1 MINFKQVVKI
11 YNNRA
16 VLDNVSLTIDQG
28 EFVSIVGR
36 SGAGKTTLAKL
47 ILGVEKPDLGLVSVD
62 GLIIT
67 EMRPGT
73 LQKFRRKVG
82 MVFQDYRLLPEKTV
96 FENIAFALEVTDVS
110 AETIAVQ
117 VNDVIEQ
124 LELTHIRDAFPLTL
138 SGGEQQRVAIA
149 RALVHKPN
157 LLIADE
163 PTGNLDPEGTYNI
176 LSLLRRI
183 HASGTTIILTTH
195 DPEVVNYFKER
206 VVHLDNGKIVSDK
219 PHALYPQSH
228 VSTNNNE

>member
-11 YNNRA
+11 YQGRV
-16 VLDNVSLTIDQG
+16 VLDNVSLEIHQG
-28 EFVSIVGR
+28 EFVSVVGR

-47 ILGVEKPDLGLVSVD
+47 ILGVEKADLGLVSVD

-96 FENIAFALEVTDVS
+96 FENIAFALEVTDVPE
-110 AETIAVQ
+110 ETIIAQ
-117 VNDVIEQ
+117 VEDVIDQ
-124 LELTHIRDAFPLTL
+124 LGLAHIRNAFPMTL

-149 RALVHKPN
+149 RALVHKPS

-163 PTGNLDPEGTYNI
+163 PTGNLDPEGTYTI
-176 LSLLRRI
+176 LSLLKKI
-183 HASGTTIILTTH
+183 HGSGTTVILTTH
-195 DPEVVNYFKER
+195 DPEVVNYFQQR
-206 VVHLDNGKIVSDK
+206 VIFLENGSVVSDENNAK
-219 PHALYPQSH
+219 YPGY
-228 VSTNNNE
+228 EG

>member
-1 MINFKQVVKI
+1 MISFKEVVKI

-16 VLDNVSLTIDQG
+16 VLDNVSLNIDQG
-28 EFVSIVGR
+28 EFVSVVGR

-47 ILGVEKPDLGLVSVD
+47 ILGVERPDLGLVSVD

-67 EMRPGT
+67 EMRAGT

-96 FENIAFALEVTDVS
+96 FENIAFALEVTDV
-110 AETIAVQ
+110 APDTIIAQ
-117 VNDVIEQ
+117 VDDVIDQ
-124 LELTHIRDAFPLTL
+124 LGLSHIRDAFPLTL

-163 PTGNLDPEGTYNI
+163 PTGNLDPEGTHTI
-176 LSLLRRI
+176 LALLKKI
-183 HASGTTIILTTH
+183 HASGTTVILTTH
-195 DPEVVNYFKER
+195 DPEVVNFFEQR
-206 VVHLDNGKIVSDK
+206 VICLENGKVVSDQPK
-219 PHALYPQSH
+219 ARYPGY
-228 VSTNNNE
+228 E